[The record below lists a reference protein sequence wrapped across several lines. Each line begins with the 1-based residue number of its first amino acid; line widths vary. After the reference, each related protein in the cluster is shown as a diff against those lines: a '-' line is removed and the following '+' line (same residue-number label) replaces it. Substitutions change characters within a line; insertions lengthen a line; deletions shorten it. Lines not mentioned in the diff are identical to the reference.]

1 MTQELALRDDEVDDT
16 DGYDLDS
23 QDLVEYA
30 VELLDGMEPGELAGV
45 ERTYE
50 QAVTIARA
58 FKDGLIDAY
67 GITDLGHDHLADLY
81 NDYENGE

>member
-1 MTQELALRDDEVDDT
+1 MTQELALRDNEV

-30 VELLDGMEPGELAGV
+30 VELLDSMDPGELAGV
-45 ERTYE
+45 EQTY
-50 QAVTIARA
+50 QHAVAIARA
-58 FKDGLIDAY
+58 FKAGLIDAY